1 MTGLGSGPAPDRGRT
16 VRSLLVSD
24 ESGRANGRHLSGNPT
39 CQELTN
45 HCGRT
50 IKSFPEITA
59 RFRSLILFSYSRNP
73 SVAAPRFEANVLAKS
88 APASPQIE
96 LLLGTRSIKSAGPE
110 TSRQRCPSIV

>member
-24 ESGRANGRHLSGNPT
+24 ESGCANGRHLSGNPT

-88 APASPQIE
+88 APASPQKE
-96 LLLGTRSIKSAGPE
+96 LFLGT
-110 TSRQRCPSIV
+110 